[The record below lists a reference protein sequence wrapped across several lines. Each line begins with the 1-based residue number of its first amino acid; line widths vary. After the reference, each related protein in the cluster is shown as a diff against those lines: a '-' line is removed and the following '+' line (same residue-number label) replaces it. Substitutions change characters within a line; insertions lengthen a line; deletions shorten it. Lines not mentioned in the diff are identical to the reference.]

1 MADPNTTVQ
10 RGAEPASSGTP
21 GGKSVLIVDADWK
34 EGALIRNTIEGAG
47 YAVSCW
53 TEVADARDRL
63 KVRNFEVVA
72 FATNLGEKGME
83 ELLGDL
89 RSRKVP
95 PKVILVADEDE
106 GDAAARCFLR
116 TVAVVNRP
124 FKASEIADI
133 VEQFIG
139 PA

>member
-1 MADPNTTVQ
+1 MENTTVQ
-10 RGAEPASSGTP
+10 RGSDPALPGAP

-34 EGALIRNTIEGAG
+34 EGALIRNTVEGAG
-47 YAVSCW
+47 YDVSCW
-53 TEVADARDRL
+53 TEVGDARDRL

-72 FATNLGEKGME
+72 FATNLGDKGME

-95 PKVILVADEDE
+95 PKVILVAGEDE

-124 FKASEIADI
+124 FKATDIAEI
-133 VEQFIG
+133 VEHFIG